1 MRRALIYA
9 ILLFTSSNI
18 LAGIRTPLTSWEL
31 GGFIGSSYYIGELNR
46 AHFMP
51 LHPSFGPR
59 FRFNYDDRLS
69 LKFGATYGKFG
80 GNDALSSNSFNRDR
94 NYNFNSQIYEGAI
107 LGEFNF
113 LPFSTVDKKSAL
125 STPFLFLG
133 VAYANHN
140 PTTILNGSSVSAQDL
155 YIEDVKYA
163 KNIFSIPFGIGF
175 KTSMNRVSF
184 EFSWG
189 IRKTYT
195 DYLDDVS
202 TNYGQNTRSSNLNNS
217 NNYTQ
222 YDDLNNVKRGDQY
235 TKDWYIFSGLSIL
248 WSLTKEEL
256 CRKF

>member
-1 MRRALIYA
+1 
-9 ILLFTSSNI
+9 
-18 LAGIRTPLTSWEL
+18 
-31 GGFIGSSYYIGELNR
+31 
-46 AHFMP
+46 
-51 LHPSFGPR
+51 
-59 FRFNYDDRLS
+59 
-69 LKFGATYGKFG
+69 
-80 GNDALSSNSFNRDR
+80 
-94 NYNFNSQIYEGAI
+94 
-107 LGEFNF
+107 
-113 LPFSTVDKKSAL
+113 
-125 STPFLFLG
+125 
-133 VAYANHN
+133 
-140 PTTILNGSSVSAQDL
+140 
-155 YIEDVKYA
+155 
-163 KNIFSIPFGIGF
+163 
-175 KTSMNRVSF
+175 MNRVSF